1 MTDMNTCVL
10 KFILI
15 SAFVFGCFLLKSR
28 STNLHRSDSDVIN
41 PEDKEELCQPKTR
54 IAFAKTHKTGSS
66 TIQVKLTID
75 LLSFEIFSEHSLSL
89 WRFPPASLCASK
101 LCLRSW
107 QASASVFELSKPV
120 DSRRGKHTF
129 NMSHRFHRGM
139 VEQYKGRKVVPV
151 LSIISFPLTLHMLNL
166 AWQGFAFSG
175 EFFCICRALSVE
187 QWGGEEG
194 CARSL
199 CFHYPKVS

>member
-1 MTDMNTCVL
+1 MTDMKTCVL

-15 SAFVFGCFLLKSR
+15 SAFVFGCFLLKSK

-66 TIQVKLTID
+66 TIQVKLKID

-89 WRFPPASLCASK
+89 WRFQPASLCASK

-107 QASASVFELSKPV
+107 QASATSHYLNCQSLLTAGEGS
-120 DSRRGKHTF
+120 TF
-129 NMSHRFHRGM
+129 STCPNG
-139 VEQYKGRKVVPV
+139 
-151 LSIISFPLTLHMLNL
+151 SIEEWSSNT
-166 AWQGFAFSG
+166 
-175 EFFCICRALSVE
+175 RA
-187 QWGGEEG
+187 
-194 CARSL
+194 AR
-199 CFHYPKVS
+199 